1 MITLT
6 KLNGTEF
13 ILNSNLIETI
23 YENPDTTIHLTNGT
37 IYIVKE
43 SKAEVVKRTLQYH
56 RQAFA
61 NIFNTGAR
69 DGIEKENN
77 VKE

>member
-13 ILNSNLIETI
+13 VLNSNLIETI

-43 SKAEVVKRTLQYH
+43 SKAEVVRKTMDYH
-56 RQAFA
+56 RQALA
-61 NIFNTGAR
+61 NIINTGAR
-69 DGIEKENN
+69 DGTEKENY

>member
-13 ILNSNLIETI
+13 ILNSSLIETI

-43 SKAEVVKRTLQYH
+43 SKAEVVRRTLQYH